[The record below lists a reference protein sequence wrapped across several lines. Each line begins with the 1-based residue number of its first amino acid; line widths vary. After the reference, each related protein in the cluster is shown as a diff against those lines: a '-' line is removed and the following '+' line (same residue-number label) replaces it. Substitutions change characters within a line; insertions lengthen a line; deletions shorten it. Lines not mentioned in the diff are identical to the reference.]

1 MALIKCFDCGKEISD
16 RAGTCP
22 FCGCPI
28 SELLKSGETVKIK
41 PLPVVWAERTFGWTI
56 GDAPI
61 GPGDQKVSISSN
73 GKVIWE
79 GRAGDVAEL
88 SFVQPTSIDIQ
99 YHMNFW
105 RLGAKCSGV
114 IDPARCKTYIIFALN
129 GVLTIKL
136 ELRPVDTLDG

>member
-41 PLPVVWAERTFGWTI
+41 PLPLMNAEWQFRDT
-56 GDAPI
+56 PI
-61 GPGDQKVSISSN
+61 GPGDQKVSILSN
-73 GKVIWE
+73 GKTIWE

-88 SFVQPTSIDIQ
+88 SFVQPTDIDIK
-99 YHMNFW
+99 YHMSFW
-105 RLGAKCSGV
+105 CNGGKGSGT
-114 IDPARCKTYIIFALN
+114 IDPARCKTYVIFAQHT
-129 GVLTIKL
+129 VFTTKL
-136 ELRPVDTLDG
+136 ELRPVDASEADF

>member
-41 PLPVVWAERTFGWTI
+41 PLPAVNAEWQI
-56 GDAPI
+56 GDTPPT
-61 GPGDQKVSISSN
+61 PGDQKVSISSN
-73 GKVIWE
+73 GKTIWE

-88 SFVQPTSIDIQ
+88 SFVQPTNIDIK
-99 YHMNFW
+99 YHMSVW
-105 RLGAKCSGV
+105 RNGGKCSGM
-114 IDPARCKTYIIFALN
+114 IDPTRCKTYIIFAQN
-129 GVLTIKL
+129 RALTAIKL